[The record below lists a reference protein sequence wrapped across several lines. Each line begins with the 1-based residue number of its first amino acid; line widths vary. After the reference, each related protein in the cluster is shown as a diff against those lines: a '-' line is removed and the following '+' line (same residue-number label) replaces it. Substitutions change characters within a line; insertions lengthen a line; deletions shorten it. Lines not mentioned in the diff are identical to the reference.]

1 MIIFDYTVARGVW
14 ADSERRGERGGW
26 GREFNENGESL
37 DFLAA
42 RRKVEMKSNKPF
54 TEAIKA
60 QKGE

>member
-1 MIIFDYTVARGVW
+1 MECEQTV
-14 ADSERRGERGGW
+14 RGEGSGG
-26 GREFNENGESL
+26 GGGGEVNENGESS

>member
-1 MIIFDYTVARGVW
+1 MW
-14 ADSERRGERGGW
+14 ADSERRGVRGAGVRGAE
-26 GREFNENGESL
+26 GREVNENGESS

-42 RRKVEMKSNKPF
+42 RRKVEMKSNKVF

>member
-1 MIIFDYTVARGVW
+1 MSR
-14 ADSERRGERGGW
+14 ERGERGEGVRGGR
-26 GREFNENGESL
+26 GREVNENGESS

-42 RRKVEMKSNKPF
+42 RHKVEMKSNKPF